1 MQNNFYSYGCLAVMG
16 SMTQVLRAQKIL
28 ADAAVRAEVVKADSA
43 HTRRGCAYALSYPC
57 SQEGNVRA
65 ILSSAG
71 IRVRDFYRENADDLS
86 R

>member
-1 MQNNFYSYGCLAVMG
+1 MQTDFYSYGCLAVMG
-16 SMTQVLRAQKIL
+16 SMTQVLRAQKVL

-57 SQEGNVRA
+57 SQENNVRT

-71 IRVRDFYRENADDLS
+71 IRVRDFYREDEK
-86 R
+86 

>member
-16 SMTQVLRAQKIL
+16 SMTQVLRAQKVL
-28 ADAAVRAEVVKADSA
+28 SEAAVRAEVVKADSA

-57 SQEGNVRA
+57 SQTNNVNTILANASINLKA
-65 ILSSAG
+65 I
-71 IRVRDFYRENADDLS
+71 RE

>member
-1 MQNNFYSYGCLAVMG
+1 MQNDFYSYGCLAVMG
-16 SMTQVLRAQKIL
+16 SMTQTLRAQKVL

-57 SQEGNVRA
+57 SQEGNVRTV
-65 ILSSAG
+65 LSSAG
-71 IRVRDFYRENADDLS
+71 IRVRDFYREDADDLS

>member
-1 MQNNFYSYGCLAVMG
+1 MKNNFYSFGCLAVIG
-16 SMTQVLRAQKIL
+16 SMTQTLRAQKVL
-28 ADAAVRAEVVKADSA
+28 SDAAVRAEVVKADSD

-57 SQEGNVRA
+57 SQENNVRT

-71 IRVRDFYRENADDLS
+71 IRARDFYREDADDLS

>member
-1 MQNNFYSYGCLAVMG
+1 MQNDFYSYGCLAVMG
-16 SMTQVLRAQKIL
+16 SMTQTLRAQKVL

-57 SQEGNVRA
+57 SQESNVRT

-71 IRVRDFYRENADDLS
+71 IRVRDFYREEKE
-86 R
+86 